1 MTSPA
6 ELPVVYISHGSPM
19 VAVEKDDY
27 TRALG
32 RMGESLPLP
41 RAIVVVSA
49 HWEAPAPVRVGLA
62 AMPETI
68 HDFGGF
74 PEELYRLRY
83 PCPGE
88 PKLAAEIQALLAEA
102 GIVSV
107 GDERRGLDHGAWVP
121 LLHAYPGA
129 EIPVLEVTLPQP
141 RSPAALLAL
150 GQALGPLRKQGVL
163 LIGSGGIVHN
173 LRRVHFGDKNA
184 PVDPWAKAFDD
195 WVRSRLESGDV
206 ASIADYQAQAPE
218 SGRSV
223 PTTEH
228 FDPLFVVLG
237 AAGKGGRIVDL
248 YEGFHYGN
256 LSMRTFALTE
266 APSPKR

>member
-1 MTSPA
+1 
-6 ELPVVYISHGSPM
+6 M

-27 TRALG
+27 ARALG

-41 RAIVVVSA
+41 RAIVIVSA
-49 HWEAPAPVRVGLA
+49 HWESPAPVRVGLSP
-62 AMPETI
+62 MPETI

-83 PCPGE
+83 PSPGL
-88 PKLAAEIQALLAEA
+88 PTLGAEIQALLAQA
-102 GIVSV
+102 GIPSV

-129 EIPVLEVTLPQP
+129 EIPVVQVTLPQP
-141 RSPAALLAL
+141 RSPSSLLAL
-150 GQALGPLRKQGVL
+150 GEALEPLRKQGIL

-184 PVDPWAKAFDD
+184 PVDAWAKSFDT

-206 ASIADYQAQAPE
+206 ASIADYQAQAPDSE
-218 SGRSV
+218 RSV

-237 AAGKGGRIVDL
+237 AAGKGGRIQDL
-248 YEGFHYGN
+248 YEGFQYGN
-256 LSMRTFALTE
+256 LSMRTFAVT
-266 APSPKR
+266 PSASSKR